1 MVSIKG
7 VSVFTLVLKH
17 PGADQRFQP
26 AQWPVSHFIFKILW
40 SQMGFLIKIF
50 DQYRYC
56 SQLID

>member
-7 VSVFTLVLKH
+7 VSVLTLVLKH

-26 AQWPVSHFIFKILW
+26 PQWPVSHFIFKILW
-40 SQMGFLIKIF
+40 SQIGFLIKNF

-56 SQLID
+56 TQ